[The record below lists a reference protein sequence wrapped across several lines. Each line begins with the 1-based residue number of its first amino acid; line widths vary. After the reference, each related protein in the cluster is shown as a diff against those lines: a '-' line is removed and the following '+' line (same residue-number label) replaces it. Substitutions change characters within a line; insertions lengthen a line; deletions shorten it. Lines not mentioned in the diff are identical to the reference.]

1 MFDSKANYKT
11 MEVVPKFNKK
21 QFETSPLVKKFTH
34 GSYSPYKLKSNSI
47 KSRNTSKQITD
58 ESMIISVNK
67 KGHKKMP
74 SYLQGTASSKK
85 KDINE

>member
-47 KSRNTSKQITD
+47 KSRNTSK
-58 ESMIISVNK
+58 
-67 KGHKKMP
+67 
-74 SYLQGTASSKK
+74 
-85 KDINE
+85 